1 VQTIVG
7 GDLSLLDAFFSASI
21 RAGVLGGDIYVA
33 TEETN
38 GTMIR
43 GMALWWRPGV
53 EPFSTEEQQR
63 ELHPFLSKLGPEAQ
77 EWHSTIASPSDYFAN
92 LTEKLLGSRGKLDS
106 WYLNLLAVDP
116 DHRRRGVARALI

>member
-1 VQTIVG
+1 MRRRRFIRLIVIEAETSVQTIVG

-21 RAGVLGGDIYVA
+21 RAGVLDGDIYVA

-53 EPFSTEEQQR
+53 EPFSTSVFIE
-63 ELHPFLSKLGPEAQ
+63 S
-77 EWHSTIASPSDYFAN
+77 
-92 LTEKLLGSRGKLDS
+92 
-106 WYLNLLAVDP
+106 
-116 DHRRRGVARALI
+116 